1 MLACAF
7 LAVLAD
13 VSVHERELRAAKRG
27 LILALVLPLPYL
39 AAGLLP
45 FAFMNIVAA
54 ALVIVTGAAVLLLV
68 IPVRGAGLPADLTP
82 VQRFDERD
90 IMFSR
95 AELKPGTERF
105 ESYYSQRPDFLEPD
119 DGFRMEP
126 GLLKPGTL
134 HYDPML
140 FSAARATFTTVK
152 QFHPIVDG
160 EPAADRADVEP
171 ERITR
176 FIKGWTGQLGA
187 VSTGITELR
196 EYHKYSIAGR
206 GADYGQPV
214 ELSHRFAIAFT
225 VEMDKEMV
233 DAAPGG
239 ATVMESAQQYLNAGT
254 IATQLAELIRRL
266 GYPARAHIDGNYQVV
281 CPLVARDAGLGEIG
295 RMGLLMTPKL
305 GPRVRIGV
313 VTTDVPLV
321 TDARRYDATI
331 IEFCRICRKCAE
343 VCPSKSIPS
352 GDRAL
357 HDGVA
362 RWRINQETCYTY
374 WCVAGTD
381 CARCMRACPYSH
393 PDSLLHNMVRAGI
406 RNSALFRRFALAAD
420 DFFYGRKPPPSP
432 PPNWLT

>member
-1 MLACAF
+1 M
-7 LAVLAD
+7 AVLAD
-13 VSVHERELRAAKRG
+13 VSVHEKELRAAKRA

-45 FAFMNIVAA
+45 LDFMVFVAA
-54 ALVIVTGAAVLLLV
+54 ALVILTGAAVFVLV
-68 IPVRGAGLPADLTP
+68 IPAGGAGLPTDVTP

-95 AELKPGTERF
+95 AELKPDTERF
-105 ESYYSQRPDFLEPD
+105 ESYYSLRPENREPD
-119 DGFRMEP
+119 DEFRLEP

-134 HYDPML
+134 HYDPVI

-152 QFHPIVDG
+152 QFQPIVDG
-160 EPAADRADVEP
+160 EPAADRFDVAP
-171 ERITR
+171 DRITGFVR
-176 FIKGWTGQLGA
+176 GWTEQLGA
-187 VSTGITELR
+187 VATGVTELR
-196 EYHKYSIAGR
+196 DYHMYTVAGR
-206 GADYGQPV
+206 GADYGLPV
-214 ELSHRFAIAFT
+214 ELPHKYAIAFT
-225 VEMDKEMV
+225 VEMEKEMV

-239 ATVMESAQQYLNAGT
+239 ATVMESAQQYLHAGT

-266 GYPARAHIDGNYQVV
+266 GYPARAHIDGNYRVV

-313 VTTDVPLV
+313 VTTDMPLV
-321 TDARRYDATI
+321 TSERRYDATKI
-331 IEFCRICRKCAE
+331 DFCRICKKCAE
-343 VCPSKSIPS
+343 VCPSKSIPF
-352 GDRAL
+352 GDREL

-381 CARCMRACPYSH
+381 CARCMRVCPYSH
-393 PDSLLHNMVRAGI
+393 PDGFLHNVIRAGI
-406 RNSALFRRFALAAD
+406 RNSALFRRFALRAD